1 VNRPSTPSQRV
12 SDLREELR
20 RRAERAGYHLNPD
33 EEFTNELVDGLLR
46 NRDRY
51 GYLACPCRLAS
62 GDRAQDL
69 DITCP
74 CDYRDADLLEFGSC
88 YCALYVSEA
97 VVRGQRD
104 VGSIPERR
112 TPILEPQAT
121 PVRSTDS
128 ARSAPDV
135 WRCRVCGYLCA
146 RAQPPE
152 RCPICGAGGDRFE
165 TFTDSIG

>member
-1 VNRPSTPSQRV
+1 MNCPSDTGQRI
-12 SDLREELR
+12 SRLREQLR
-20 RRAERAGYHLNPD
+20 RQAEQTGYHLNPD
-33 EEFTNELVDGLLR
+33 PEFTSELLDGLLR

-51 GYLACPCRLAS
+51 GYLACPCRLAT

-97 VVRGQRD
+97 VVGGQRD
-104 VGSIPERR
+104 VGSIPDRR
-112 TPILEPQAT
+112 TPVLEPQAT
-121 PVRSTDS
+121 PVRSTS
-128 ARSAPDV
+128 SSSSAPDV

-146 RAQPPE
+146 RERPPE

-165 TFTDSIG
+165 PFTGSIG